1 MKIFTYNNIV
11 GNSCSGDYYF
21 IAEDRGKADVMA
33 ERFSR
38 KHNNKVDNNRNYIIE
53 WDNEEV
59 KEYEIEPGFI
69 PLNRIV
75 LQMEK

>member
-1 MKIFTYNNIV
+1 
-11 GNSCSGDYYF
+11 
-21 IAEDRGKADVMA
+21 MA